1 MDLVALLTQIVAHRC
16 MGLIVLHVHR
26 AMSHIAVKRS
36 LLAIRLQV
44 SGPVAL
50 QRMPRARRNCLD
62 AAAGHMGR
70 VPYWGTLCRC
80 SAEPQATPD
89 LAEMPRQVVC
99 EPRLS
104 HNMRKVLGGLDRCHF
119 QSILYVHVDRSGY
132 GAGHSRFFV
141 GVHTAAENKMA
152 RRAC

>member
-1 MDLVALLTQIVAHRC
+1 
-16 MGLIVLHVHR
+16 MGLIVLHVHG

-36 LLAIRLQV
+36 LLPYVSRL
-44 SGPVAL
+44 VAL
-50 QRMPRARRNCLD
+50 R
-62 AAAGHMGR
+62 
-70 VPYWGTLCRC
+70 LCREC
-80 SAEPQATPD
+80 SEPGAIVWMPLQGTWGESRIGAHCAGVAQTPRRR
-89 LAEMPRQVVC
+89 LIWGKKPRQVVC

-104 HNMRKVLGGLDRCHF
+104 HNMHKVVGGLDRCQF